1 MIKMMP
7 RIATKIPVIQINF
20 KLFVNHQRSC
30 FKTIR
35 QRLRTNQAKQGKI
48 KPIAIK
54 ATPLIIN
61 ASIFK
66 PTKVIQS
73 LLFAL
78 DQYSF
83 DLKAKPELHPNDVF
97 LIKTWLIL
105 IDQFHHQLFGKVDH

>member
-1 MIKMMP
+1 MP
-7 RIATKIPVIQINF
+7 RMAAKRPLIQINF
-20 KLFVNHQRSC
+20 KLLVNHQTSF

-61 ASIFK
+61 ASILK
-66 PTKVIQS
+66 PIKVIQS
-73 LLFAL
+73 HLFEP
-78 DQYSF
+78 DQYFF
-83 DLKAKPELHPNDVF
+83 DLKVKLELRLNDVF

-105 IDQFHHQLFGKVDH
+105 IDQYHHQWFGKVGH

>member
-20 KLFVNHQRSC
+20 KLLVNHQRSF

-35 QRLRTNQAKQGKI
+35 QRLRINQAKQGKI

-61 ASIFK
+61 ASIAN
-66 PTKVIQS
+66 T
-73 LLFAL
+73 
-78 DQYSF
+78 
-83 DLKAKPELHPNDVF
+83 N
-97 LIKTWLIL
+97 
-105 IDQFHHQLFGKVDH
+105 